1 MAHYTPWYEAEPE
14 RKRWGWHWTMGR
26 FQPDKISANRREAAS
41 RFYPAIGLYDSNDPD
56 TLECHVL
63 TMKFAGIDGVIVDW
77 YGDTDFLD
85 YGIIHRNTQSL
96 IRFLKKAG
104 LRFAIMYEDQ
114 TVPKLIEAGRLK
126 EANKVAHG
134 QRLLAG
140 MQSNWFNDPAYLK
153 ISGRPLFM
161 VFGSG
166 YYKGEEWERIF
177 AGLPRP
183 PYFFTE
189 SNRRPPAVGA
199 FSWPQPGGGTD
210 GALQEIDDFYR
221 NAPTAADFIPAAFPR
236 FQDIYEQAG
245 VHKSWGSIDDRNG
258 KTYAETLEK
267 ALKSKASVI
276 QLVTWN
282 DWGEGTVLEPS
293 VEFGYRDLE
302 VTQKLRRQYVS
313 PQGKYSAEDLR
324 LPTALYLSRKKYKGV
339 PGEQSR
345 LEEASRLLFAD
356 QTGKARRILES
367 ISPSIR

>member
-1 MAHYTPWYEAEPE
+1 
-14 RKRWGWHWTMGR
+14 
-26 FQPDKISANRREAAS
+26 
-41 RFYPAIGLYDSNDPD
+41 
-56 TLECHVL
+56 
-63 TMKFAGIDGVIVDW
+63 
-77 YGDTDFLD
+77 
-85 YGIIHRNTQSL
+85 
-96 IRFLKKAG
+96 
-104 LRFAIMYEDQ
+104 
-114 TVPKLIEAGRLK
+114 
-126 EANKVAHG
+126 
-134 QRLLAG
+134 
-140 MQSNWFNDPAYLK
+140 
-153 ISGRPLFM
+153 
-161 VFGSG
+161 
-166 YYKGEEWERIF
+166 
-177 AGLPRP
+177 
-183 PYFFTE
+183 
-189 SNRRPPAVGA
+189 VGA

-324 LPTALYLSRKKYKGV
+324 LPTALYLSRKNYKGV
-339 PGEQSR
+339 SGEQSR
-345 LEEASRLLFAD
+345 LEEVSRLLFAG
-356 QTGKARRILES
+356 QTDKARRILES